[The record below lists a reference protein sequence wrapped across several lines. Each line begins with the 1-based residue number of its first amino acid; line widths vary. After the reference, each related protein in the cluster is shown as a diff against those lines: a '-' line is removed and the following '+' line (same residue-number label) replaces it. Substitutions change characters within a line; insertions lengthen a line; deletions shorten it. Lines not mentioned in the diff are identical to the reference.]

1 MKVNVQWKGDLTFE
15 ATGPSEARFVMDA
28 YHDDESTPKGPTPLE
43 ALVASLAACSAVD
56 VVGILG
62 KKRQIVHSYRIEVE
76 GTRPEPGTY
85 PRPFTSLTVRHILNG
100 KDLDPTA
107 VERAVQLSDE
117 KYCSVAATLRQKPEI
132 KTEIVLE

>member
-1 MKVNVQWKGDLTFE
+1 MKVNVEWKGDLTFE
-15 ATGPSEARFVMDA
+15 ATAPSRVPFVMDA

-56 VVGILG
+56 VVGILA

-85 PRPFTSLTVRHILNG
+85 PRPFTSFIVRHILNG
-100 KDLDPTA
+100 KDLDPAA
-107 VERAVQLSDE
+107 VERAVELSDE